1 VSGLFAGVSAPVRND
16 DPTRNDGTSVGFEL
30 VGTPAIFGFFG
41 YLADRALGTA
51 PIIMLVS
58 AGIAFVTVLC
68 LVIWRYNNDMDI
80 ATEEH
85 KVARESRG
93 PGRARW
99 ERGSVETAASVAADV
114 DAADLIAPENEVTA

>member
-1 VSGLFAGVSAPVRND
+1 MNESGRREPGKVAGLFAGVSAPVRND

-68 LVIWRYNNDMDI
+68 LVIWRYNNDMAI
-80 ATEEH
+80 ATDEH
-85 KVARESRG
+85 KTARESRG
-93 PGRARW
+93 RGRARW
-99 ERGSVETAASVAADV
+99 ER
-114 DAADLIAPENEVTA
+114 DAGDAGPSDNAVSA